1 MRSNKTL
8 KKGTKQDGKAI
19 ARQST
24 LEHATGQTVKSMSL
38 YLIIS
43 IFE

>member
-1 MRSNKTL
+1 MRLNKRA
-8 KKGTKQDGKAI
+8 KNGTKQVTNATGCQGTI
-19 ARQST
+19 
-24 LEHATGQTVKSMSL
+24 EHATGQTVKSMSL